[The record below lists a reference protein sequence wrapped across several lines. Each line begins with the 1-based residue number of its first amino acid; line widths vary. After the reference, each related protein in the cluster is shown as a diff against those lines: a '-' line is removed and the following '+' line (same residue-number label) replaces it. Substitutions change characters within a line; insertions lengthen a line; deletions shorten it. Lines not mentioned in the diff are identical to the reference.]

1 MQRDD
6 GGRLHLSLTL
16 FGPWSHALDHDLRW
30 LTDRLPP
37 EYPRRRT
44 RIVHDVDGSWFSNV
58 QTLLPPRGARTET
71 IHLHV
76 SALSGTLIHE
86 GIETKLVALADVVIF
101 VAPRSRLDFAIHYR
115 KRLAEADATP
125 LHVFQLDDDEDAP
138 APLDD
143 VRAALDV
150 GNAPCIATTSRL
162 GEGVGEVFRAATH
175 LAFDAA
181 TRGELAKRP
190 LPAPI
195 IPF

>member
-1 MQRDD
+1 MQRDE
-6 GGRLHLSLTL
+6 GGRLHLSVTL

-37 EYPRRRT
+37 EYPRQRT
-44 RIVHDVDGSWFSNV
+44 RIDDVDSCWFSNV
-58 QTLLPPRGARTET
+58 QTLLPPRGTRTEPVQ
-71 IHLHV
+71 LHV

-86 GIETKLVALADVVIF
+86 GIETKLAALADVIIF
-101 VAPRSRLDFAIHYR
+101 VAPRSRLDLATHYR
-115 KRLAEADATP
+115 KRLAAADATP
-125 LHVFQLDDDEDAP
+125 LRVFQLDDDEDTP

-162 GEGVGEVFRAATH
+162 GEGVGEVFRAATQ

-181 TRGELAKRP
+181 TRGELAKKP
-190 LPAPI
+190 LPAPV
-195 IPF
+195 IPL